1 MNMMTTQSILAQ
13 GQQRQPVLGGEIW
26 LVGAGPGDVVR
37 FCRYPALGV
46 AESIA
51 PLAANKHQA
60 A

>member
-1 MNMMTTQSILAQ
+1 MTTQSILAQ